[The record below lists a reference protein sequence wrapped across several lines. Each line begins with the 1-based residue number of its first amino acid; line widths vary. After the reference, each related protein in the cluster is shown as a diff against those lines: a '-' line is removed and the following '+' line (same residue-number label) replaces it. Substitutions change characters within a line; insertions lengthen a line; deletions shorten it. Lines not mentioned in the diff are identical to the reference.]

1 MRIVRRSRP
10 RPGNAETDVRD
21 VAPAGASAKVDPM
34 WVKPVVLEGSVV
46 RLEPLSPEHAPGL
59 FRAADPE
66 LFTFT
71 SMQAPAEWSVAG
83 FEAELRRV
91 TSLPDVVGFAVIH
104 RPTGEVIGRTT
115 YMEIRPAHR
124 GLEIGRTWLARAHQG
139 TAVNP
144 EMKLL
149 MMRHAFETLGAI
161 RVQFK
166 TGHRNLHSQRAIAKL
181 GAVLEGTLRN
191 HVIEPDGRTRDTVVF
206 SVTDAEWLA
215 VKAGL
220 EARLALLR

>member
-1 MRIVRRSRP
+1 MWISPVTLDGR
-10 RPGNAETDVRD
+10 
-21 VAPAGASAKVDPM
+21 VA
-34 WVKPVVLEGSVV
+34 
-46 RLEPLSPEHAPGL
+46 RLEPLGPEHAPGL

-66 LFTFT
+66 VFTYT
-71 SMQAPAEWSVAG
+71 RMQAPAEWSVAG

-91 TSLPDVVGFAVIH
+91 IALPDVVAFAVIH
-104 RPTGEVIGRTT
+104 KGTGEVIGRTT
-115 YMEIRPAHR
+115 YMEIRPNHR

-144 EMKLL
+144 DIKRL
-149 MMRHAFETLGAI
+149 MLGHAFETLGAI

-166 TGHRNLHSQRAIAKL
+166 TGHLNLHSQRAIAKL

-191 HVIEPDGRTRDTVVF
+191 HMIEPDGRPRDTVVF
-206 SVTDAEWLA
+206 SITDAEWPA

-220 EARLALLR
+220 EARIGAAR